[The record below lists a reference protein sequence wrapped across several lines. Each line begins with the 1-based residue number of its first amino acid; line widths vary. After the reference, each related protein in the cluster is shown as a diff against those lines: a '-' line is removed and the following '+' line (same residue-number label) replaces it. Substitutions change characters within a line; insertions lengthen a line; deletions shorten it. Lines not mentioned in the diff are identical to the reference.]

1 MCSRSEQRR
10 LIKMTLT
17 IASECFQN
25 RSVYDLCSLNST
37 WRAKLVKTEQK
48 GYMQYHT
55 RKAMVIFYKQ
65 VPYSQCYLFKA
76 KPDPIHNAN
85 ITNPSGNRNR

>member
-1 MCSRSEQRR
+1 
-10 LIKMTLT
+10 
-17 IASECFQN
+17 
-25 RSVYDLCSLNST
+25 
-37 WRAKLVKTEQK
+37 VKTEQK